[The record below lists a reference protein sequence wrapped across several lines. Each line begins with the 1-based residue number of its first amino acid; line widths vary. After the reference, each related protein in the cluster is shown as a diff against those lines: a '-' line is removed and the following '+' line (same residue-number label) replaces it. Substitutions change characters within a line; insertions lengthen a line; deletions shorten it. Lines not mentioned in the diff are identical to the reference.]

1 MMSIPT
7 HKRRFRS
14 SSNISIDDMIDWSDE
29 EPMEEEENL
38 VPHLLGSLSN
48 MDSFGLESDV
58 RVSPAAGVSLCG
70 NEDDPL
76 SRRDSVFNPSPL
88 VLSVRKIYPDEE
100 ASIESSTN
108 TQAHKDPS
116 VPQRVRAHTWSPFQQ
131 SQQQEQQQ
139 QPLRKVSDFSE
150 NMAVDTTEAT
160 SLPRRRL
167 PRQRSHRRVNAS
179 SLPAP
184 RDLDDVLMNLRVT
197 T

>member
-1 MMSIPT
+1 
-7 HKRRFRS
+7 
-14 SSNISIDDMIDWSDE
+14 MIDWSDE
-29 EPMEEEENL
+29 EPMEEEENSL
-38 VPHLLGSLSN
+38 PHLLGSLSN

-100 ASIESSTN
+100 ASIECSTN
-108 TQAHKDPS
+108 MQTHKVPS

-131 SQQQEQQQ
+131 SQQQ
-139 QPLRKVSDFSE
+139 PLRRVSDASE

-167 PRQRSHRRVNAS
+167 PRQGSHRRDNAS

-184 RDLDDVLMNLRVT
+184 RDLDDVIMNLRVMT
-197 T
+197 